1 MAVQGTQFNL
11 DLPET
16 FGKTQRVNIH
26 CLKIFEPQD
35 EESGV
40 WHMRLVGGSGV
51 TCYEVSQI
59 CNARLHKG

>member
-1 MAVQGTQFNL
+1 
-11 DLPET
+11 
-16 FGKTQRVNIH
+16 VNIH

-40 WHMRLVGGSGV
+40 WHMPLVGGSGV